1 MDRAKVGEFHVLIA
15 DAIRHY
21 GRITAGV
28 SDYVRRPQ
36 PASREQAIRDQL
48 ETREKGWLELVRRA
62 VFERQGHP
70 YEQLFRMAG
79 CEYGDLEK
87 TVLSDGLEEALAQLH
102 RAGVY
107 VTHDEFKG
115 KKPIERSGREIDRG
129 DSPFENPF
137 ASGWLETR
145 SSGSRSGG
153 TTSAV
158 NTAQMLHREAYY
170 HLSFLEWGFYQRVN
184 FAVRPILPSGAGI
197 NSNLGYARNR
207 CDVARWFAIGGHE
220 YNSLHYRL
228 LTSYLV
234 GLARMHGI
242 RMPYPSF
249 LPPNDFTPV
258 ARAMA
263 KHQSEGRSCSVQ
275 GVASTG
281 VRVARAALDKGLD
294 ISKTLFV
301 SSGEALT
308 EPKRRVI
315 ESTGAEIRI
324 TYWISEIGPIGM
336 SCNHMTGSCV
346 HLFSDSVAVVSHRRK
361 APFSDVDV
369 NSLLF
374 TTLLPESAHLL
385 INVEMDDSGI
395 IEKTSCDC
403 QFSRVG
409 LRHQIREIGSFG
421 KLTGQGMT
429 LVGSDIVQV
438 LEEFLPGRFGGG
450 PGDYQL
456 VEQDGESQTQLT
468 LRVSSRATLASTEA
482 VKEYFMKRLEACY
495 GGRLASRVWSHTN
508 GFNVVQAEPISNRA
522 GKVAVLHLLAG
533 AQEPV
538 PGTREQAK
546 EADT

>member
-1 MDRAKVGEFHVLIA
+1 M
-15 DAIRHY
+15 
-21 GRITAGV
+21 
-28 SDYVRRPQ
+28 
-36 PASREQAIRDQL
+36 
-48 ETREKGWLELVRRA
+48 
-62 VFERQGHP
+62 
-70 YEQLFRMAG
+70 
-79 CEYGDLEK
+79 
-87 TVLSDGLEEALAQLH
+87 
-102 RAGVY
+102 
-107 VTHDEFKG
+107 
-115 KKPIERSGREIDRG
+115 
-129 DSPFENPF
+129 
-137 ASGWLETR
+137 
-145 SSGSRSGG
+145 
-153 TTSAV
+153 
-158 NTAQMLHREAYY
+158 
-170 HLSFLEWGFYQRVN
+170 
-184 FAVRPILPSGAGI
+184 
-197 NSNLGYARNR
+197 
-207 CDVARWFAIGGHE
+207 
-220 YNSLHYRL
+220 
-228 LTSYLV
+228 
-234 GLARMHGI
+234 
-242 RMPYPSF
+242 
-249 LPPNDFTPV
+249 
-258 ARAMA
+258 
-263 KHQSEGRSCSVQ
+263 
-275 GVASTG
+275 
-281 VRVARAALDKGLD
+281 
-294 ISKTLFV
+294 
-301 SSGEALT
+301 
-308 EPKRRVI
+308 
-315 ESTGAEIRI
+315 
-324 TYWISEIGPIGM
+324 
-336 SCNHMTGSCV
+336 
-346 HLFSDSVAVVSHRRK
+346 FSDSVAVVSHRRK